1 MQRGRRVSTLR
12 GIVDFAD
19 DTVNDPLP
27 NMGDA
32 ARHYALVAAAIDYLR
47 DHAVEQPS
55 LDALADAVNL
65 SPHHLQ
71 RVFTR
76 WAGISPKRFLQFLTK
91 EHALR
96 QLAQSADC
104 LSAAAASGL
113 SGGGRLH
120 DLMISCEALSPGEI
134 QSGGRGLSVGFGIGA
149 TPFGNALVGW
159 TVRGIC
165 HLEFGEFGVDQA
177 TLHLASRW
185 PNAALARDDAQAAA
199 LLARVFAAMPA
210 REPLRLL
217 LRGTNFQIKVW
228 EALLRTAEG
237 DLVTYADL
245 AQAIGQPRAARA
257 VGSAVAANAIGYLIP
272 CHRVIRGS
280 GDTGQYRWGAQR
292 KRAML
297 GWEAARATG
306 QPELPAL

>member
-1 MQRGRRVSTLR
+1 MT
-12 GIVDFAD
+12 
-19 DTVNDPLP
+19 
-27 NMGDA
+27 DA
-32 ARHYALVAAAIDYLR
+32 AHHYAVVAAAIDYLR

-55 LDALADAVNL
+55 LDEVAAAVHL

-76 WAGISPKRFLQFLTK
+76 WAGISPKRFLQYLTK

-96 QLAQSADC
+96 QLVQSADC
-104 LSAAAASGL
+104 LSVAAAAGL

-120 DLMISCEALSPGEI
+120 DLMISCEALTPGEI
-134 QSGGRGLSVGFGIGA
+134 QSGGRHLTIGFGIGS
-149 TPFGNALVGW
+149 TPFGTAQVGW
-159 TVRGIC
+159 TARGIC
-165 HLEFGEFGVDQA
+165 HLEFDAPGTEAASQRV
-177 TLHLASRW
+177 ASRW
-185 PNAALARDDAQAAA
+185 PQATLVRDDAQAAT
-199 LLARVFAAMPA
+199 LLARLFAAMPA

-228 EALLRTAEG
+228 EALLRTAKG
-237 DLVTYADL
+237 DLITYADL

-257 VGSAVAANAIGYLIP
+257 VGSAVAANAIAFLIP

-297 GWEAARATG
+297 GWEAARVAG
-306 QPELPAL
+306 GP

>member
-1 MQRGRRVSTLR
+1 LP
-12 GIVDFAD
+12 GIVDFD
-19 DTVNDPLP
+19 NSIVNEQPPEL
-27 NMGDA
+27 GDA
-32 ARHYALVAAAIDYLR
+32 ARHYTVVAAAIDYLR
-47 DHAVEQPS
+47 DHASRQPS
-55 LDALADAVNL
+55 LDEVAAAVHL

-134 QSGGRGLSVGFGIGA
+134 QSGGRGLSIGFGIGA
-149 TPFGNALVGW
+149 TPFGNAQVGW
-159 TVRGIC
+159 TERGIC
-165 HLEFGEFGVDQA
+165 HLEFGEFGVEQA
-177 TLHLASRW
+177 TLQLASRW
-185 PNAALARDDAQAAA
+185 PNAALARDDARAAA

-228 EALLRTAEG
+228 EALLRTAKG

-280 GDTGQYRWGAQR
+280 GDTGQYRWGPQR
-292 KRAML
+292 KQAML

-306 QPELPAL
+306 QSEPVAL